1 MALAGILL
9 GAFGGMAAALVA
21 LAMGAGWLQALA
33 LYVFGGAALALIL
46 IAVAALRQER
56 PAADHPGAREGQRV
70 NP

>member
-33 LYVFGGAALALIL
+33 LYVFGGAALALTL
-46 IAVAALRQER
+46 IAVAALRQGR
-56 PAADHPGAREGQRV
+56 PATDHAGAREGQRV